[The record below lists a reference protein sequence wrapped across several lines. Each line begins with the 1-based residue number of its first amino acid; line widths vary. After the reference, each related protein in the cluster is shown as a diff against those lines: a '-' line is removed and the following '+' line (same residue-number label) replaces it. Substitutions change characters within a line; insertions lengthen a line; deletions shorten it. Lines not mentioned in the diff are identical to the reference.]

1 MTMGPML
8 SEARQAMGANRL
20 RTFLT
25 MLGMMIGVGAVIMM
39 LAVGQGARDFVDRSI
54 ASMGRNLFVVLAGSA
69 TASGVR
75 LGTGNVPTLTVAD
88 AQALEELSTVD
99 AVAPILPGAAQIVYG
114 ANNWGTSVLGITPRF
129 LDVRNWRLSA
139 GFPFDDSDV
148 RSAAQVTL
156 LGHTVVKNLFG
167 DEDPVGKTV
176 RIGKSPYL
184 VMGILAAKGQ
194 SLDGRDQD
202 DAALIPIDRRGHAIL
217 GSRPLKSDELS
228 SSVISGGLGNGH

>member
-1 MTMGPML
+1 MMMGPVL

-20 RTFLT
+20 RTLLT

-39 LAVGQGARDFVDRSI
+39 LAVGQGARDSVARSI

-184 VMGILAAKGQ
+184 VMGTLAAKGQ
-194 SLDGRDQD
+194 ILDGRD
-202 DAALIPIDRRGHAIL
+202 
-217 GSRPLKSDELS
+217 
-228 SSVISGGLGNGH
+228 

>member
-1 MTMGPML
+1 MKIGPL
-8 SEARQAMGANRL
+8 VSEAWQAMGANRL

-75 LGTGNVPTLTVAD
+75 LGTGNVPTLTVGD
-88 AQALEELSTVD
+88 AEALEQLPTVR
-99 AVAPILPGAAQIVYG
+99 AVVPILPGTAQVVYG
-114 ANNWGTSVLGITPRF
+114 ANNWGTNVLGITPRF

-139 GFPFDDSDV
+139 GLPFNDSDM
-148 RSAAQVTL
+148 RSATRVAL
-156 LGHTVVKNLFG
+156 LGQTVVKNLFG

-176 RIGKSPYL
+176 RIGKSPTW
-184 VMGILAAKGQ
+184 
-194 SLDGRDQD
+194 
-202 DAALIPIDRRGHAIL
+202 
-217 GSRPLKSDELS
+217 
-228 SSVISGGLGNGH
+228 

>member
-88 AQALEELSTVD
+88 AQALE
-99 AVAPILPGAAQIVYG
+99 
-114 ANNWGTSVLGITPRF
+114 
-129 LDVRNWRLSA
+129 
-139 GFPFDDSDV
+139 
-148 RSAAQVTL
+148 
-156 LGHTVVKNLFG
+156 
-167 DEDPVGKTV
+167 
-176 RIGKSPYL
+176 
-184 VMGILAAKGQ
+184 
-194 SLDGRDQD
+194 
-202 DAALIPIDRRGHAIL
+202 
-217 GSRPLKSDELS
+217 
-228 SSVISGGLGNGH
+228 